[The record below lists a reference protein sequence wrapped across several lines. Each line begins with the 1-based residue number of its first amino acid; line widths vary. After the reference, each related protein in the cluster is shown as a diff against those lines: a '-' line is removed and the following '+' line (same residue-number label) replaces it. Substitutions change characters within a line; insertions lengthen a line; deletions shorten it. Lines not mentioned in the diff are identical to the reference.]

1 MYKKVI
7 ALAALMA
14 LSSFA
19 QAQTMQE
26 FEQARVEGENIYTLI
41 SRGPSATSESKKV
54 AKESKKVANDL
65 RESLGHEQLIIA
77 LIYSFGGKY
86 FQKEHPSLA
95 KGLKISDLSKVKQ
108 DISKSV
114 LYAKMS
120 CKKGNEGGC
129 MMLKG
134 AQKDCDNGNKDLCE
148 FLNQ

>member
-26 FEQARVEGENIYTLI
+26 FEQATDMFEKFYNRA
-41 SRGPSATSESKKV
+41 SDDPSATSESKKV
-54 AKESKKVANDL
+54 ANDL
-65 RESLGHEQLIIA
+65 RENLGHDQLIIA
-77 LIYSFGGKY
+77 LIYYFDGKN
-86 FQKEHPSLA
+86 FQKELPSLA
-95 KGLKISDLSKVKQ
+95 KKLKISDLSKVKQ

-120 CKKGNEGGC
+120 CEKGNEDGC
-129 MMLKG
+129 TMLKG
-134 AQKDCDNGNKDLCE
+134 LQEGCDNGNKDACK

>member
-26 FEQARVEGENIYTLI
+26 FEHTTDMFEFNNVV
-41 SRGPSATSESKKV
+41 SDGPSATSESKKV
-54 AKESKKVANDL
+54 VNDI
-65 RESLGHEQLIIA
+65 RENLGHSQLIIA
-77 LIYSFGGKY
+77 LIYSFGGKN

-108 DISKSV
+108 DISKGV

-120 CKKGNEGGC
+120 CKNGNEGGC
-129 MMLKG
+129 TILKG
-134 AQKDCDNGNKDLCE
+134 AQEGCDNGNKDLCE

>member
-19 QAQTMQE
+19 QAETMQE

-41 SRGPSATSESKKV
+41 SRDPSPTSESKKL
-54 AKESKKVANDL
+54 ANDL
-65 RESLGHEQLIIA
+65 RESLGRDQLIIA
-77 LIYSFGGKY
+77 FIYSFGGKN
-86 FQKEHPSLA
+86 FQKKDPSLA
-95 KGLKISDLSKVKQ
+95 KALKISDLSKVKQ

-120 CKKGNEGGC
+120 CKKGNEVGC
-129 MMLKG
+129 IMLKG

>member
-19 QAQTMQE
+19 QAETMQE
-26 FEQARVEGENIYTLI
+26 FERTRVGGENIYTLI
-41 SRGPSATSESKKV
+41 SRDPSATSESKKL
-54 AKESKKVANDL
+54 ANDL
-65 RESLGHEQLIIA
+65 RESLGHDQSIIA
-77 LIYSFGGKY
+77 LIYLFGGKK
-86 FQKEHPSLA
+86 FQKELPSLA
-95 KGLKISDLSKVKQ
+95 KKLKISDLSKVKQ

-120 CKKGNEGGC
+120 CEKGNEGGC
-129 MMLKG
+129 AILKG
-134 AQKDCDNGNKDLCE
+134 AQKDCDNGNKDVCE

>member
-26 FEQARVEGENIYTLI
+26 FEQATDLFEKFCNLASGD
-41 SRGPSATSESKKV
+41 PSATSESKK
-54 AKESKKVANDL
+54 KVVNDIC
-65 RESLGHEQLIIA
+65 ENLGHEQLIIA
-77 LIYSFGGKY
+77 LIYSFGGKN
-86 FQKEHPSLA
+86 FQKEQPSLA
-95 KGLKISDLSKVKQ
+95 KELKISDLSKVKQ
-108 DISKSV
+108 DISKRV

-120 CKKGNEGGC
+120 CKNGNEGGC
-129 MMLKG
+129 IMLKG
-134 AQKDCDNGNKDLCE
+134 AQEVCDNGNKDVCE

>member
-26 FEQARVEGENIYTLI
+26 FEQVINRAENFNALM
-41 SRGPSATSESKKV
+41 SGNPSATSESKKAV
-54 AKESKKVANDL
+54 NDI
-65 RESLGHEQLIIA
+65 REQLGRDQSIIA
-77 LIYSFGGKY
+77 LIYYSDGKN
-86 FQKEHPSLA
+86 FQKEYPSLA

-108 DISKSV
+108 DISKGV

-129 MMLKG
+129 TILKG
-134 AQKDCDNGNKDLCE
+134 AQEGCDNGNKDLCE

>member
-26 FEQARVEGENIYTLI
+26 FERATNLAGNFYALM
-41 SRGPSATSESKKV
+41 SHNPSAASESKKP
-54 AKESKKVANDL
+54 ANDI
-65 RESLGHEQLIIA
+65 REQVGHDQSIIA
-77 LIYSFGGKY
+77 LIYLFGGKK
-86 FQKEHPSLA
+86 FQKELPSLA
-95 KGLKISDLSKVKQ
+95 KKLKISDLSKVKQ

-114 LYAKMS
+114 LYAKIS

-129 MMLKG
+129 AILKG
-134 AQKDCDNGNKDLCE
+134 AQKDCDNGNKDVCE

>member
-26 FEQARVEGENIYTLI
+26 FEHTTDMFEFNLVIN
-41 SRGPSATSESKKV
+41 GPSATSESKKV
-54 AKESKKVANDL
+54 VNDI
-65 RESLGHEQLIIA
+65 RENLGHSQLIIA
-77 LIYSFGGKY
+77 LIYYFDGKN
-86 FQKEHPSLA
+86 FQKKNPSLA
-95 KGLKISDLSKVKQ
+95 KKLKISDLSKVKQ

-120 CKKGNEGGC
+120 CKNGNEGGC
-129 MMLKG
+129 AILKG
-134 AQKDCDNGNKDLCE
+134 AQEGCDNGDKDACE

>member
-26 FEQARVEGENIYTLI
+26 FEQATDLFEKFYNLASGD
-41 SRGPSATSESKKV
+41 PSPTSESKKAV
-54 AKESKKVANDL
+54 NDI
-65 RESLGHEQLIIA
+65 RENLGNDQLIIA
-77 LIYSFGGKY
+77 LIYSFGGKN
-86 FQKEHPSLA
+86 FQKKHPSLA
-95 KGLKISDLSKVKQ
+95 KKLEISDLSKVKQ
-108 DISKSV
+108 DISKGV

-120 CKKGNEGGC
+120 CEKGNEGGC
-129 MMLKG
+129 AILKG
-134 AQKDCDNGNKDLCE
+134 VQKDCDNGNKDVCE

>member
-26 FEQARVEGENIYTLI
+26 FEHTTDMFEFSLVINGL
-41 SRGPSATSESKKV
+41 SATSESKKV
-54 AKESKKVANDL
+54 VNDI
-65 RESLGHEQLIIA
+65 RENLGHSQLIIA
-77 LIYSFGGKY
+77 LIYSFGGKN

-95 KGLKISDLSKVKQ
+95 KKLKISDLSKVKQ
-108 DISKSV
+108 DISKGV

-120 CKKGNEGGC
+120 CKNGNEGGC
-129 MMLKG
+129 TILKG
-134 AQKDCDNGNKDLCE
+134 AQKDCDNGNKDMCE

>member
-26 FEQARVEGENIYTLI
+26 VEQTTDLVEKFYNLASGD
-41 SRGPSATSESKKV
+41 PSATSESKKL
-54 AKESKKVANDL
+54 ANDI
-65 RESLGHEQLIIA
+65 RKQLGHDQLIIA
-77 LIYSFGGKY
+77 LIYSFGGKN
-86 FQKEHPSLA
+86 FQKKDPSLA
-95 KGLKISDLSKVKQ
+95 KALKISDLSKVKQ

-120 CKKGNEGGC
+120 CENGNERGC
-129 MMLKG
+129 FMLKD
-134 AQKDCDNGNKDLCE
+134 AQKSCDNGNKDVCE

>member
-19 QAQTMQE
+19 QAHTMQE
-26 FEQARVEGENIYTLI
+26 FEEATYVAENFYNFT
-41 SRGPSATSESKKV
+41 SGDPSATSESKKEV
-54 AKESKKVANDL
+54 NDI
-65 RESLGHEQLIIA
+65 RENLGQSQLTIA

-95 KGLKISDLSKVKQ
+95 KKLKISDLSKVKQ
-108 DISKSV
+108 DISKGV

-129 MMLKG
+129 TILKG
-134 AQKDCDNGNKDLCE
+134 AQEGCDNGNKDLCE

>member
-26 FEQARVEGENIYTLI
+26 FEQVINRAENFNALM
-41 SRGPSATSESKKV
+41 SGNPSATSESKKAV
-54 AKESKKVANDL
+54 NDI
-65 RESLGHEQLIIA
+65 REQLGRDQSIIA
-77 LIYSFGGKY
+77 LIYYSDGKN
-86 FQKEHPSLA
+86 FQKKAPSLA
-95 KGLKISDLSKVKQ
+95 KALKISDLSKVKQ

-120 CKKGNEGGC
+120 CEKGNEVGC
-129 MMLKG
+129 TILKG
-134 AQKDCDNGNKDLCE
+134 LQKVCDNGNKGVCE
-148 FLNQ
+148 LLIL

>member
-19 QAQTMQE
+19 QAETMQE
-26 FEQARVEGENIYTLI
+26 FEHTTDMFELSLVMNDL
-41 SRGPSATSESKKV
+41 SATSESKKLP
-54 AKESKKVANDL
+54 NNI
-65 RESLGHEQLIIA
+65 RENLGLNQLMIA
-77 LIYSFGGKY
+77 LIYSFGGKN

-95 KGLKISDLSKVKQ
+95 KKLKISDLSKVKQ
-108 DISKSV
+108 DISKGV

-120 CKKGNEGGC
+120 CKNGNEGGC
-129 MMLKG
+129 DILKG
-134 AQKDCDNGNKDLCE
+134 AQEGCDNGNKDLCE

>member
-26 FEQARVEGENIYTLI
+26 FEQTTDMFEFYNLV
-41 SRGPSATSESKKV
+41 SDGPSATSESKKV
-54 AKESKKVANDL
+54 VNDI
-65 RESLGHEQLIIA
+65 RENLGPSQLIIA
-77 LIYSFGGKY
+77 LIYSFGGKN

-95 KGLKISDLSKVKQ
+95 KRLKISDLSTVKQ
-108 DISKSV
+108 DISKGV

-120 CKKGNEGGC
+120 CKNGNEGGC
-129 MMLKG
+129 TILKG
-134 AQKDCDNGNKDLCE
+134 AQEGCDNGNKDLCE

>member
-19 QAQTMQE
+19 QAETMQE
-26 FEQARVEGENIYTLI
+26 FEQARVEAENIYTLI
-41 SRGPSATSESKKV
+41 SRDPSATSESKKL
-54 AKESKKVANDL
+54 ANDL
-65 RESLGHEQLIIA
+65 RESLGREQLIIA
-77 LIYSFGGKY
+77 LIYYFDGKN
-86 FQKEHPSLA
+86 FQKKNPSLA
-95 KGLKISDLSKVKQ
+95 KKLKISDLSKVKQ

-120 CKKGNEGGC
+120 CEKGNEGGC
-129 MMLKG
+129 IMLKD
-134 AQKDCDNGNKDLCE
+134 AQEGCDNGNKDVCE

>member
-19 QAQTMQE
+19 QARTMQE
-26 FEQARVEGENIYTLI
+26 FEQATDLFEKFYNLASGD
-41 SRGPSATSESKKV
+41 PSATSESKKL
-54 AKESKKVANDL
+54 ANDL
-65 RESLGHEQLIIA
+65 RESLGHDQSIIA
-77 LIYSFGGKY
+77 LIYLFGGKK
-86 FQKEHPSLA
+86 FQKELPSIA
-95 KGLKISDLSKVKQ
+95 KRLKISDLSKVKQ

-129 MMLKG
+129 IMLKG
-134 AQKDCDNGNKDLCE
+134 AQEDCDNGNKDACE

>member
-26 FEQARVEGENIYTLI
+26 FEQATDLFEKFYNLASGD
-41 SRGPSATSESKKV
+41 PSPTSESKKAV
-54 AKESKKVANDL
+54 NDI
-65 RESLGHEQLIIA
+65 RENLGNDQLIIA
-77 LIYSFGGKY
+77 LIYSFGGKN
-86 FQKEHPSLA
+86 FQKEYPSLA
-95 KGLKISDLSKVKQ
+95 KEISDLSKVKQ
-108 DISKSV
+108 DISKSI

-120 CKKGNEGGC
+120 CQKGNEGGC
-129 MMLKG
+129 MMFKG
-134 AQKDCDNGNKDLCE
+134 VQELCDNGNKDACK

>member
-26 FEQARVEGENIYTLI
+26 FEQATVRADNFYALMSGN
-41 SRGPSATSESKKV
+41 PSATSESKKAV
-54 AKESKKVANDL
+54 NDI
-65 RESLGHEQLIIA
+65 REQLGRAQSIIA
-77 LIYSFGGKY
+77 LIYYFDGKN
-86 FQKEHPSLA
+86 FQKKDPSLA
-95 KGLKISDLSKVKQ
+95 KALKISDLSKVKQ

-120 CKKGNEGGC
+120 CENGNEVGC
-129 MMLKG
+129 IMLKG
-134 AQKDCDNGNKDLCE
+134 AQENCDNGNKDVCE

>member
-19 QAQTMQE
+19 QALTMQE
-26 FEQARVEGENIYTLI
+26 FEQATDMFEKFYNLASGD
-41 SRGPSATSESKKV
+41 PSATSESKKV
-54 AKESKKVANDL
+54 ANDIH
-65 RESLGHEQLIIA
+65 ENLGYDQFIIA
-77 LIYSFGGKY
+77 LIYSSGGKN
-86 FQKEHPSLA
+86 FQKKQPSLA
-95 KGLKISDLSKVKQ
+95 KEISDLSKVKQ

-120 CKKGNEGGC
+120 CKNGNEGGC
-129 MMLKG
+129 IMLKG
-134 AQKDCDNGNKDLCE
+134 AQEACDNGNKDACE

>member
-26 FEQARVEGENIYTLI
+26 FEQTTDMFEFYNLV
-41 SRGPSATSESKKV
+41 SDGPSATSESKKV
-54 AKESKKVANDL
+54 VNDI
-65 RESLGHEQLIIA
+65 RENLGPSQLIIA
-77 LIYSFGGKY
+77 LIYSFGGKN

-95 KGLKISDLSKVKQ
+95 KRLKISDLSKVKQ
-108 DISKSV
+108 DISKGV

-120 CKKGNEGGC
+120 CKNGNEGGC
-129 MMLKG
+129 TILKG
-134 AQKDCDNGNKDLCE
+134 AQEGCDNGNKDLCE

>member
-19 QAQTMQE
+19 QAETMQE
-26 FEQARVEGENIYTLI
+26 FERTRVGGENIYTLI
-41 SRGPSATSESKKV
+41 SRDPSATSESKKL
-54 AKESKKVANDL
+54 ENDL
-65 RESLGHEQLIIA
+65 RENLGRDQSIIA
-77 LIYSFGGKY
+77 LIYYSDGKN
-86 FQKEHPSLA
+86 FQKKAPSLA
-95 KGLKISDLSKVKQ
+95 KALKISDLSKVKQ

-120 CKKGNEGGC
+120 CEKGNEGGC
-129 MMLKG
+129 AILKG
-134 AQKDCDNGNKDLCE
+134 AQEGCDNGNKDLCE

>member
-19 QAQTMQE
+19 QAETMQE
-26 FEQARVEGENIYTLI
+26 FEQAINRAENFNDLM
-41 SRGPSATSESKKV
+41 SGNPSATSESKKV
-54 AKESKKVANDL
+54 ANDI
-65 RESLGHEQLIIA
+65 REQLGRDQLIIA
-77 LIYSFGGKY
+77 LIYSFDGKN
-86 FQKEHPSLA
+86 FQKKNPSLA
-95 KGLKISDLSKVKQ
+95 KKLKISDLSKVKQ

-120 CKKGNEGGC
+120 CENGNEGGC
-129 MMLKG
+129 IMVKG
-134 AQKDCDNGNKDLCE
+134 LQEVCDNGNKDVCE

>member
-26 FEQARVEGENIYTLI
+26 FEHTTDMFELHNVM
-41 SRGPSATSESKKV
+41 SDGPSATSESKKL
-54 AKESKKVANDL
+54 ANDL
-65 RESLGHEQLIIA
+65 RESLGREQLIIA
-77 LIYSFGGKY
+77 LIYYFDGKN

-95 KGLKISDLSKVKQ
+95 KKLKISDLSKVKQ

-120 CKKGNEGGC
+120 CKNGNEDGC
-129 MMLKG
+129 TILKG
-134 AQKDCDNGNKDLCE
+134 AQEGCDNGNKDLCE